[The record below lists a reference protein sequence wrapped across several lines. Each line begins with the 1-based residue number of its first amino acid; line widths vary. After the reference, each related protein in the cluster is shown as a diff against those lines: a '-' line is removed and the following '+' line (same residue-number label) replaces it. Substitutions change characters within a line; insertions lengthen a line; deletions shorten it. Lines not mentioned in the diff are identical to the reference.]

1 MGDALPVGATISL
14 PGASDSSASASGAA
28 TSTTTPVSTA
38 GHQNTS
44 ATEAG
49 SPGRIG
55 KAQPPSTAD
64 LIHQINPLRGFSC
77 ELRVIMLIFGIAAQ
91 AFPAEVRRSQI
102 IKIVV
107 GGLVTPIRAIRLH
120 GIASPLG

>member
-1 MGDALPVGATISL
+1 MRDTLPFKADISSPASSVSSTSDPGAT
-14 PGASDSSASASGAA
+14 
-28 TSTTTPVSTA
+28 TSTTALVSIS
-38 GHQNTS
+38 GRQNIS
-44 ATEAG
+44 ATVALR
-49 SPGRIG
+49 PGRTG

-77 ELRVIMLIFGIAAQ
+77 ELCVIMLIFGIAAQ
-91 AFPAEVRRSQI
+91 AFPAEFRRSQI
-102 IKIVV
+102 IEIIV